1 MRVKAPYFWMWLC
14 GTPGIGPKKL
24 ISIAKI
30 MHEHR
35 RQPET
40 LPLNPTELLSQFPKL
55 ANILNGKIHVEDS
68 QRIYSEYQRLREA
81 GICILQPSHPDF
93 PRHLL
98 EIAPMLF
105 IKGQPRLLTSD
116 GIAIVG
122 ARDVSD
128 EGIRAAQTIA
138 AGLARD
144 GINVISGYARGVDTE
159 AHLSALASDGTT
171 TIVLP
176 HGITGLRRKKA
187 LRNFNWERNVLA
199 VSQFAPDAK
208 GLARNA
214 MTRNRLICALSK
226 AVVVIESG
234 AKRNTEGKLSGT
246 FNTGLT
252 ALEMELPLFVL
263 DPTSFEKPPQGNID
277 LIRLGG
283 RKLNPRDGARD
294 ILRHLKA
301 TSPKERNDSEV
312 YAKEKSYLQLNLL
325 PDVQLSAQHRVTAP

>member
-1 MRVKAPYFWMWLC
+1 
-14 GTPGIGPKKL
+14 
-24 ISIAKI
+24 
-30 MHEHR
+30 
-35 RQPET
+35 
-40 LPLNPTELLSQFPKL
+40 
-55 ANILNGKIHVEDS
+55 
-68 QRIYSEYQRLREA
+68 
-81 GICILQPSHPDF
+81 
-93 PRHLL
+93 
-98 EIAPMLF
+98 
-105 IKGQPRLLTSD
+105 
-116 GIAIVG
+116 
-122 ARDVSD
+122 
-128 EGIRAAQTIA
+128 
-138 AGLARD
+138 
-144 GINVISGYARGVDTE
+144 
-159 AHLSALASDGTT
+159 
-171 TIVLP
+171 
-176 HGITGLRRKKA
+176 
-187 LRNFNWERNVLA
+187 
-199 VSQFAPDAK
+199 
-208 GLARNA
+208 

-301 TSPKERNDSEV
+301 ASPKERNDSEV